1 LRLSVNPKAK
11 FIVGMYQQL
20 GLLTANFSWKIELLE
35 GFGTSSLANR
45 MFEGNTEI
53 CDLSP

>member
-1 LRLSVNPKAK
+1 
-11 FIVGMYQQL
+11 MYQQL